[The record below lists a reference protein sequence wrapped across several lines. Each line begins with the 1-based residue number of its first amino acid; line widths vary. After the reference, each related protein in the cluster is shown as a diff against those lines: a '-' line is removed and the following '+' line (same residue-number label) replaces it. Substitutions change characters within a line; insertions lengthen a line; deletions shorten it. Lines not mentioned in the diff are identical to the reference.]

1 MSSPREQ
8 AALWFTRLLDVP
20 EHHPDRDRFD
30 SWLRADPRHRTEYQA
45 FCDLWGDLGSTL
57 KTENLAQQMEKHS
70 GRRTFLRT
78 GLLGL
83 AGLIV
88 GGLSW
93 RHRVGRDVYEQQ
105 FQTAKGERQRHHLPD
120 GSELSLGADTRI
132 HLRFDGQ
139 RRQLSVLQGEAI
151 FEVAHDIHRPFVV
164 DGGLARVTVLGTRF
178 VVNRLPDRLRVSVER
193 GKVQIDADASSLQLN
208 PKEVAQIVRGDV
220 LRRLTL
226 PADNAFAFERGR
238 LVFTKADLSEI
249 AESLS
254 RYRERPVVN
263 IPGKKSPLIT
273 AVVQLSDIDSFLS
286 ALPAVAP
293 VDITHLDAGTQLRA
307 R

>member
-8 AALWFTRLLDVP
+8 AARWFTRLLDLP
-20 EHHPDRDRFD
+20 EHHPDRARFD
-30 SWLRADPRHRTEYQA
+30 CWLREDPRHRAEYQA
-45 FCDLWGDLGSTL
+45 FCELWGDLASTR
-57 KTENLAQQMEKHS
+57 KTETLAQQMEKHR

-83 AGLIV
+83 AGLMV
-88 GGLSW
+88 CGLSW
-93 RHRVGRDVYEQQ
+93 RHWANRGVYEQQ
-105 FQTAKGERQRHHLPD
+105 FQTAKGERQHHRLPD
-120 GSELSLGADTRI
+120 GSRLSLGADTRL
-132 HLRFDGQ
+132 HVRLDGQ
-139 RRQLSVLQGEAI
+139 LRQIFMLQGEAI
-151 FEVAHDIHRPFVV
+151 FEVARETDRPFVV
-164 DGGLARVTVLGTRF
+164 DGGLAQVTVLGTRF
-178 VVNRLPDRLRVSVER
+178 VVNRLPDRLRVSVEH
-193 GKVQIDADASSLQLN
+193 GKVQVDADTSSLQLSAGD
-208 PKEVAQIVRGDV
+208 VAQIVRGDA

-254 RYRERPVVN
+254 RYRERPVIN

-273 AVVQLSDIDSFLS
+273 AVVQLSDIDSFLA

-293 VDITHLDAGTQLRA
+293 VQIHQLEAATQLQA